1 MLDPEEWL
9 SSWVTTIEA
18 QVVGCQG
25 AGDPPK
31 KMRNIFCPLYV
42 MFLRRGPG
50 TKQKNHKVRRECDVA
65 CSLDF
70 PILES
75 PESITDR
82 KSEISRLAIFAD

>member
-9 SSWVTTIEA
+9 LSWVTTIEA

-31 KMRNIFCPLYV
+31 KNENFFCPLYV

-50 TKQKNHKVRRECDVA
+50 TKQKNHKVRRGVQ
-65 CSLDF
+65 SGLSNF
-70 PILES
+70 G
-75 PESITDR
+75 
-82 KSEISRLAIFAD
+82 KSRVDHRSQI